1 MNRRIR
7 QFVAILFLVPL
18 AFSAT
23 AQPAR
28 YIAGTHY
35 IELSNPV
42 RTQDPSKV
50 EVVEAFWYGC
60 THCFRFEP
68 LLENWVA
75 NLPDDVNFVLFP
87 AQWNQLMKIHSQIYY
102 VSEALLAAGKIDKA
116 KFSELHE
123 AAFNAINID
132 GNRLQNERQIGALFT
147 EHGVSEE
154 DFSSTFNS
162 FSVRTKVNQG
172 DRRMQDY
179 QVRSTP
185 NMIVNGKYLI
195 STGQAV
201 TTQQEMLNVVEFL
214 IDRERQT
221 MASTSGD

>member
-1 MNRRIR
+1 MNKRIR
-7 QFVAILFLVPL
+7 QLVAILFLVPL
-18 AFSAT
+18 AFSAF

-35 IELSNPV
+35 IELPNPV

-60 THCFRFEP
+60 SHCFRFEP
-68 LLENWVA
+68 LLHNWVS

-116 KFSELHE
+116 KFDELHE
-123 AAFNAINID
+123 ASFNAINLE

-147 EHGVSEE
+147 EHGVSEA
-154 DFSSTFNS
+154 DFTATFNS
-162 FSVRTKVNQG
+162 FAVNTKVNQG

-201 TTQQEMLNVVEFL
+201 TTQQEMLNVVDFL
-214 IDRERQT
+214 IEKERQ
-221 MASTSGD
+221 SLSSGD

>member
-1 MNRRIR
+1 MNKRIR
-7 QFVAILFLVPL
+7 QIVAILFLVPL
-18 AFSAT
+18 AFSAY

-35 IELSNPV
+35 VELPTPV

-68 LLENWVA
+68 LLQDWVA
-75 NLPDDVNFVLFP
+75 KLPDDVNFVLFP
-87 AQWNQLMKIHSQIYY
+87 AQWNGLMQIHSQVFYT
-102 VSEALLAAGKIDKA
+102 SEALLAAGKIDKA
-116 KFSELHE
+116 KFGELHE
-123 AAFNAINID
+123 AAFNAINLE
-132 GNRLQNERQIGALFT
+132 GNRLQNERQIGALFA
-147 EHGVSEE
+147 EHGVSEA

-221 MASTSGD
+221 LASGD

>member
-1 MNRRIR
+1 MNKRIT

-18 AFSAT
+18 AFSAF

-28 YIAGTHY
+28 YLPGTHY
-35 IELSNPV
+35 VELSTPV

-68 LLENWVA
+68 LLNNWVS

-87 AQWNQLMKIHSQIYY
+87 AQWNELMKIHSQVYY
-102 VSEALLAAGKIDKA
+102 TSEALLAAGKIDQA
-116 KFSELHE
+116 KFNELHE
-123 AAFNAINID
+123 AAFNAINVER
-132 GNRLQNERQIGALFT
+132 NRLHTERLIGELFAA
-147 EHGVSEE
+147 HGVSEA

-162 FSVRTKVNQG
+162 FAVRTKVNQG

-179 QVRSTP
+179 GVRSTP

-201 TTQQEMLNVVEFL
+201 TTQQEMLNVVDFL
-214 IDRERQT
+214 VQVERQA
-221 MASTSGD
+221 MATASGD

>member
-7 QFVAILFLVPL
+7 QLVAILFLVPL
-18 AFSAT
+18 AISAY

-28 YIAGTHY
+28 YVSGTHY
-35 IELSNPV
+35 VELPNPV

-68 LLENWVA
+68 LLHDWVSK
-75 NLPDDVNFVLFP
+75 LPDDVNFVLFP
-87 AQWNQLMKIHSQIYY
+87 AQWNGLMQIHSQIFYT
-102 VSEALLAAGKIDKA
+102 SEALLAAGKIDQV
-116 KFSELHE
+116 KFDELHE
-123 AAFNAINID
+123 AAFNAINLQ
-132 GNRLQNERQIGALFT
+132 GNRLQNERQIGALFA
-147 EHGVSEE
+147 EHGVSEA
-154 DFSSTFNS
+154 DFSATFNS
-162 FSVRTKVNQG
+162 FAVRTKVNQG

-201 TTQQEMLNVVEFL
+201 TTQQEMLNVVDFL
-214 IDRERQT
+214 IGLERQ
-221 MASTSGD
+221 ALGASGD

>member
-1 MNRRIR
+1 MNRRIT
-7 QFVAILFLVPL
+7 QLVAILFLVPL
-18 AFSAT
+18 AISAY

-28 YIAGTHY
+28 YVSGTHY
-35 IELSNPV
+35 VELPNPV

-68 LLENWVA
+68 LLHDWA
-75 NLPDDVNFVLFP
+75 SKLPDDVNFVLFP
-87 AQWNQLMKIHSQIYY
+87 AQWNGLMQIHSQIFYT
-102 VSEALLAAGKIDKA
+102 SEALLAAGKIDQA
-116 KFSELHE
+116 KFDELHE
-123 AAFNAINID
+123 AAFNAINLQ
-132 GNRLQNERQIGALFT
+132 GNRLQNERQIGALFA
-147 EHGVSEE
+147 EHGVSEA
-154 DFSSTFNS
+154 DFSATFNS
-162 FSVRTKVNQG
+162 FAVRTKVNQG

-201 TTQQEMLNVVEFL
+201 TTQQEMLNVVDFL
-214 IDRERQT
+214 IGLERQ
-221 MASTSGD
+221 ALGASGD

>member
-7 QFVAILFLVPL
+7 QLVAILFLVPL
-18 AFSAT
+18 AISAY

-28 YIAGTHY
+28 YVSGTHY
-35 IELSNPV
+35 VELPNPV

-68 LLENWVA
+68 LLHDWVSK
-75 NLPDDVNFVLFP
+75 LPDDVNFVLFP
-87 AQWNQLMKIHSQIYY
+87 AQWNGLMQIHSQIFYT
-102 VSEALLAAGKIDKA
+102 SEALLAAGKIDQA
-116 KFSELHE
+116 KFDELHE
-123 AAFNAINID
+123 AAFNAINLQ
-132 GNRLQNERQIGALFT
+132 GNRLQNERQIGALFA
-147 EHGVSEE
+147 EHGVSEA
-154 DFSSTFNS
+154 DFSATFNS
-162 FSVRTKVNQG
+162 FAVRTKVNQG

-201 TTQQEMLNVVEFL
+201 TTQQEMLNVVDFL
-214 IDRERQT
+214 IGLERQ
-221 MASTSGD
+221 ALGASGD

>member
-214 IDRERQT
+214 IDRERQA

>member
-1 MNRRIR
+1 MNKRIL
-7 QFVAILFLVPL
+7 QFVATLILLPL
-18 AFSAT
+18 AFSAL

-28 YIAGTHY
+28 YVAGTHY
-35 IELSNPV
+35 VELTTPV
-42 RTQDPSKV
+42 RTVDPSKV
-50 EVVEAFWYGC
+50 EVAEAFWYGC
-60 THCFRFEP
+60 SHCFRFEP
-68 LLENWVA
+68 LLQNWVA
-75 NLPDDVNFVLFP
+75 NLPDDVEFVLFP

-102 VSEALLAAGKIDKA
+102 TSEALLAAGKIDKA
-116 KFSELHE
+116 KFDELHE
-123 AAFNAINID
+123 ATFNAINLE
-132 GNRLQNERQIGALFT
+132 GNRLQNERQIGALYA
-147 EHGVSEE
+147 EHGVSAE

-214 IDRERQT
+214 IEIERRAL
-221 MASTSGD
+221 ASSGD

>member
-1 MNRRIR
+1 MNKRIR
-7 QFVAILFLVPL
+7 QLVAILFLVPL
-18 AFSAT
+18 AFSAF

-35 IELSNPV
+35 IELPNPV
-42 RTQDPSKV
+42 RTQDPAKV

-60 THCFRFEP
+60 SHCFRFEP
-68 LLENWVA
+68 LLHNWVS

-116 KFSELHE
+116 KFDELHE
-123 AAFNAINID
+123 ASFNAINLE

-147 EHGVSEE
+147 EHGVSEA
-154 DFSSTFNS
+154 DFTATFNS
-162 FSVRTKVNQG
+162 FAVNTKVNQG

-201 TTQQEMLNVVEFL
+201 TTQQEMLNVVDFL
-214 IDRERQT
+214 IEKERQ
-221 MASTSGD
+221 SLSSGD

>member
-1 MNRRIR
+1 MNNRIK
-7 QFVAILFLVPL
+7 QFVAILFLVSL
-18 AFSAT
+18 AFSVN
-23 AQPAR
+23 AQPSR

-35 IELSNPV
+35 VELPTPV
-42 RTQDPSKV
+42 RTQDSTKV

-60 THCFRFEP
+60 SHCFRFEP
-68 LLENWVA
+68 LLHNWVA
-75 NLPDDVNFVLFP
+75 NLPEDVDFVLFP
-87 AQWNQLMKIHSQIYY
+87 AQWNQLMKIHSQIFY
-102 VSEALLAAGKIDKA
+102 VSEALMAAGKIDQA
-116 KFSELHE
+116 KFDELHE
-123 AAFNAINID
+123 AAFNAINVE

-147 EHGVSEE
+147 DHGISED

-162 FSVRTKVNQG
+162 FAVRTKVNQG

-201 TTQQEMLNVVEFL
+201 TTQQEMLNVVDFL
-214 IDRERQT
+214 IEMERQALAT
-221 MASTSGD
+221 GG